1 VKAYR
6 RHLLELLSR
15 SGWEVVSMETES
27 AWWTDGHWCVQSTRE
42 NWGLTLWINFLV
54 DPQYEGAPKASA
66 VWAVSA
72 TVTRPRNRLEAGAGI
87 VLADLQRGWQRD
99 KMSELVEAITQY
111 RRRGRVEEDK
121 PCPT

>member
-1 VKAYR
+1 MDA
-6 RHLLELLSR
+6 
-15 SGWEVVSMETES
+15 ES
-27 AWWTDGHWCVQSTRE
+27 DWWTDGHWRVQSTRE

-54 DPQYEGAPKASA
+54 DPQYEGATKASA

-72 TVTRPRNRLEAGAGI
+72 TVARPSDRMEAGDGI
-87 VLADLQRGWQRD
+87 VLADLQRGRQRD
-99 KMSELVEAITQY
+99 KMSELVKAITQY